1 MKKIFTK
8 IAICFCTICTL
19 LFCGVACTPADNR
32 TWEEK
37 AWDELNSIGTGIFEE
52 GTVVGKYTYDDYS
65 GNATKIEITVNEYE
79 NVVIN
84 ILEGKA
90 AGRTVTI
97 GVYGWRE
104 TIPELNA
111 MYFNLKGD
119 TAYFNE
125 FVILGNEFFVRDMI

>member
-1 MKKIFTK
+1 MKKFFKRIALFFCATILVIFG
-8 IAICFCTICTL
+8 C
-19 LFCGVACTPADNR
+19 VACTTPDNR
-32 TWEEK
+32 TAKQK

-52 GTVVGKYTYDDYS
+52 GTVVGKYTYVDYND
-65 GNATKIEITVNEYE
+65 NATKIEITVNEYE

-111 MYFNLKGD
+111 MYFNLKED

-125 FVILGNEFFVRDMI
+125 FVIRGNEFFVRDMI